1 MRRIEIQPKAVYWSE
16 TGELCCIATEE
27 SYFVLKFD
35 SEVVA
40 NADKEKVGDDLL
52 FMSESSPGIYIP
64 AV

>member
-40 NADKEKVGDDLL
+40 NADKEKVGEVFFLP
-52 FMSESSPGIYIP
+52 ESSPGIYQ

>member
-40 NADKEKVGDDLL
+40 NADKEKVG
-52 FMSESSPGIYIP
+52 G
-64 AV
+64 